1 MLAVIIIKLLS
12 FLCIYL
18 CSLGSSILC
27 LSHLSSLSLLSSAMA
42 PKKIQHDVHSADTTP
57 PSKRAKKG
65 LGTPASAC
73 GSVTTAQTTPP
84 STSAMS
90 SAGNMETL
98 AATAAS
104 LLSNGAYNKDL
115 QEAFNNILTFFPQ
128 HSLLLLSL
136 MLLMLNW

>member
-1 MLAVIIIKLLS
+1 
-12 FLCIYL
+12 
-18 CSLGSSILC
+18 
-27 LSHLSSLSLLSSAMA
+27 
-42 PKKIQHDVHSADTTP
+42 
-57 PSKRAKKG
+57 
-65 LGTPASAC
+65 
-73 GSVTTAQTTPP
+73 
-84 STSAMS
+84 
-90 SAGNMETL
+90 METL